1 MHKME
6 NDSCYICATI
16 ALFALFMMMRKVMW
30 RFATAVG
37 ARIFDAVVRARVE
50 RQVSAMDECRLS
62 YVFETTHAK
71 CAFVCD
77 KFARVVDITQ
87 IYNTL
92 VDNGMLSVV
101 QLKSAISAD
110 ELMEGSFTLDDPLLI
125 WVKLEYPFD
134 DFLVASDGNILRIH
148 GVGIESGIE
157 CTF

>member
-1 MHKME
+1 ME

-16 ALFALFMMMRKVMW
+16 ALFALFMMMRKIMW

-37 ARIFDAVVRARVE
+37 ARIFNAIISARVE
-50 RQVSAMDECRLS
+50 RQVSAMDECKLS

-71 CAFVCD
+71 YAFMRD
-77 KFARVVDITQ
+77 KFMRVVDITQ
-87 IYNTL
+87 IYNML
-92 VDNGMLSVV
+92 VDNGMLSIA

-125 WVKLEYPFD
+125 WVRLEYPFD
-134 DFLVASDGNILRIH
+134 EFLVASDGNILRMH